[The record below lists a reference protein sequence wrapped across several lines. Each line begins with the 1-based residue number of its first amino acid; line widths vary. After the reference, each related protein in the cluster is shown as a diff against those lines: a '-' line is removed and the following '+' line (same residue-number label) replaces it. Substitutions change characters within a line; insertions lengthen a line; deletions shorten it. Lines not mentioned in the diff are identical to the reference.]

1 MQIQSRGDSL
11 GTQFQ
16 AQGIASFN
24 EFELFSSLTT
34 IAVYA
39 FYNCRQ
45 LVEIKLPN
53 GLRKM
58 PQAMFNNCIS
68 LPTITIPASVTEI
81 VQVAFQNCTGLREMI
96 FMGTTPP
103 TVGNLALGQTNFT
116 FPIYVPDSAVAT
128 YKAAS
133 SWSSYANRVKGI
145 SERPTQ

>member
-1 MQIQSRGDSL
+1 MKVGQFRSL

-16 AQGIASFN
+16 AMSMTSFN

-53 GLRKM
+53 GLRRM
-58 PQAMFNNCIS
+58 PQAMFSNCTS

-81 VQVAFQNCTGLREMI
+81 VLVAFQGCVGLTEMI
-96 FMGTTPP
+96 FIGSTPP
-103 TVGNLALGQTNFT
+103 SLGNQALGQTSYT
-116 FPIYVPDSAVAT
+116 FPIYVPDESVSA

-133 SWSSYANRVKGI
+133 GWSNYANRVKGI